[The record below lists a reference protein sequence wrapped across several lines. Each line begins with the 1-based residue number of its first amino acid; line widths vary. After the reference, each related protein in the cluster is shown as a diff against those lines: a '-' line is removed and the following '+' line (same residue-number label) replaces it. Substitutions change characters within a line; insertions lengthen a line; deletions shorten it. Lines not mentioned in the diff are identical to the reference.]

1 MLWRGEIMRFFRV
14 VILVIAFILI
24 IIGVLMLINGSLEMY
39 PTSEQQDK
47 VHLTGAAFA
56 FVGVIIS
63 IIIFI
68 KQRDGK

>member
-1 MLWRGEIMRFFRV
+1 
-14 VILVIAFILI
+14 
-24 IIGVLMLINGSLEMY
+24 MLINGSLEMY

-68 KQRDGK
+68 RQRDGK